1 MRRTR
6 FIPALLVILL
16 SSCNKQMFD
25 DHSSD
30 GKTGEVNISLSADER
45 VDIVSVRSGSG
56 TSVPAAGD
64 FWIEIFNSSE
74 TRVFREKYSDIP
86 NGRMTLNPGSYKLLA
101 KHGDT
106 LGVGFDKPF
115 YMDEVAFSVTEQERT
130 DVDVVAVLSNVK
142 AKVVYGDQIKA
153 DYEGYYTVIT
163 NVDHKA
169 KSLKFD
175 AEETRPGYM
184 PGGHFMV
191 QVYAEIDGELK
202 RYTMKDDKGDILYID
217 AAPNDFIT
225 FTVNTAVNY
234 GDLMFGIKIDDGAEL
249 VEKDIAVSADI
260 LDNINPTIRLSSFD
274 ENGDYF
280 VTEGKDVDADDVSFS
295 YKAYSGG
302 VKKCELAIDCDYLES
317 IGVPS
322 LIDFS
327 KIDANTLKTLES
339 KGFFWAEYMNV
350 GVVDIAGLV
359 PALTKASRYTG
370 PENVI
375 GKFTLTVE
383 DTEGGAVSKTACVRI
398 MPDVSA
404 SIKLDEHN
412 VWATKIVSPMVTL
425 RGGQMS
431 LAMVQYSTDGAQ
443 WHDFMPMT
451 SNPFDMG
458 TVKDL
463 APATRYSLRVLY
475 DGWFPVSDVFTFT
488 TEEAAQVGNSGFED
502 WTSHVYETNYND
514 INWYQPWTSNQWW
527 DSNATASL
535 RSSLTVGYLYYKSFG
550 CVHCSNDAHSGN
562 RSAQITCVNVGN
574 SNSEWG
580 TTGTWYNGELFI
592 GRGNDASDGDSWSH
606 ITDGHSFPSRPSSLT
621 FWYEYEPYTSGDSFS
636 ADIVLKAADGTIL
649 ASESVTGKA
658 ASSWTSM
665 TVPVNY
671 DVTDKKAASVYIS
684 FKAESTSDHACETG
698 FTMNGPYLE
707 IAGDRKTG
715 DNGQI
720 KLSATLRIDDVQL
733 NY

>member
-6 FIPALLVILL
+6 FIPALLVLLL

-25 DHSSD
+25 DNSSG

-45 VDIVSVRSGSG
+45 VDIVSVRSGSE

-64 FWIEIFNSSE
+64 FWIEIFNSKK

-86 NGRMTLNPGSYKLLA
+86 NGRMTLNPGSYELLA

-106 LGVGFDKPF
+106 LGVGFGKPF
-115 YMDEVAFSVTEQERT
+115 YMDKVAFSVTEQERT
-130 DVDVVAVLSNVK
+130 NVEAVAILSNVK
-142 AKVVYGDQIKA
+142 TKVVYGDQIRA
-153 DYEGYYTVIT
+153 DYNGYYTVIT
-163 NVDHKA
+163 NADHKD

-175 AEETRPGYM
+175 ADETRPGYM
-184 PGGHFMV
+184 PGGRFMV
-191 QVYAEIDGELK
+191 QVYAEVDGELK
-202 RYTMKDDKGDILYID
+202 RYTMKDESGDVLYID

-225 FTVNTAVNY
+225 FTVNTTVSY
-234 GDLMFGIKIDDGAEL
+234 GDMMFGIKIDDGAEL
-249 VEKDIAVSADI
+249 VEKEISVSADI
-260 LDNINPTIRLSSFD
+260 LDNINPTLRLSSFD
-274 ENGDYF
+274 ENGDYY
-280 VTEGKDVDADDVSFS
+280 VTEGIDADADDVSFT
-295 YKAYSGG
+295 YKVYSGQ
-302 VKKCELAIDCDYLES
+302 VKKCELAVDCDYLES
-317 IGVPS
+317 VGVPS

-327 KIDANTLKTLES
+327 KIDSNTLKTLES

-359 PALTKASRYTG
+359 PALAKASKYTG

-383 DTEGGAVSKTACVRI
+383 DTEGGSVSKTACVRI
-398 MPDVSA
+398 KPDVSA
-404 SIKLDEHN
+404 SVTLNDHDI
-412 VWATKIVSPMVTL
+412 WATKIVDPKVTL
-425 RGGQMS
+425 RGGKIS
-431 LAMVQYSTDGAQ
+431 SAMVQYSTDGAR
-443 WHDFMPMT
+443 WHDLMPVT
-451 SNPFDMG
+451 SNPFNMG
-458 TVKDL
+458 TINEL
-463 APATRYSLRVLY
+463 APATQYSLRVLY
-475 DGWFPVSDVFTFT
+475 DGWLPVSDVLTFK
-488 TEEAAQVGNSGFED
+488 TEDAAQVGNAGFED
-502 WTSHVYETNYND
+502 WTGYVYETNYD
-514 INWYQPWTSNQWW
+514 DVKWFQPWASNQWW
-527 DSNATASL
+527 DTNTTASL

-550 CVHCSNDAHSGN
+550 CVHYSNDAHGGS

-574 SNSEWG
+574 SNSEWT

-592 GRGNDASDGDSWSH
+592 GRGNDASNGDSWAHVS
-606 ITDGHSFPSRPSSLT
+606 DGHAFSSRPSSLT
-621 FWYEYEPYTSGDSFS
+621 FWYEYEPYTSGDTFLAEIS
-636 ADIVLKAADGTIL
+636 VKAGDMVL

-665 TVPVNY
+665 TVPLTY
-671 DVTDKKAASVYIS
+671 DVTDRKATSIYIS

-698 FTMNGPYLE
+698 FTMDGPYLE
-707 IAGDRKTG
+707 IGGDRKTG

>member
-25 DHSSD
+25 DHSSE

-45 VDIVSVRSGSG
+45 VEIVSVRSGSE
-56 TSVPAAGD
+56 TPVPAAGD

-130 DVDVVAVLSNVK
+130 YVDVVAVLSNVK

-153 DYEGYYTVIT
+153 DYTGYYTVIT
-163 NVDHKA
+163 NVDHKE
-169 KSLKFD
+169 KCLRFD
-175 AEETRPGYM
+175 AEEIRSGYM
-184 PGGHFMV
+184 PGGRLMV
-191 QVYAEIDGELK
+191 QVYAEVDGELK
-202 RYTMKDDKGDILYID
+202 RYTMRDDNGDILYVD

-225 FTVNTAVNY
+225 FTVNTTVSY
-234 GDLMFGIKIDDGAEL
+234 GDMMFGIKIDDGTEL
-249 VEKDIAVSADI
+249 IEKHVAVSADV

-274 ENGDYF
+274 ENGDYY
-280 VTEGKDVDADDVSFS
+280 VTEGAEVDADDVSFT
-295 YKAYSGG
+295 YKVYSGQ

-375 GKFTLTVE
+375 GKFTLTIE
-383 DTEGGAVSKTACVRI
+383 DTEGGSAVRTAYVRVK
-398 MPDVSA
+398 PDVSA
-404 SIKLDEHN
+404 TITLDEHD
-412 VWATKIVSPMVTL
+412 VWATNIVSPMVNL
-425 RGGQMS
+425 RGGVIS
-431 LAMVQYSTDGAQ
+431 SAMVQYSTDLVQ

-458 TVKDL
+458 TVTDL
-463 APATRYSLRVLY
+463 TPATQYSLRVIY
-475 DGWFPVSDVFTFT
+475 DGWLPVSDVLTFK
-488 TEEAAQVGNSGFED
+488 TEDAAQVGNAGFED
-502 WTSHVYETNYND
+502 WTSHVYETNYD
-514 INWYQPWTSNQWW
+514 DVRWFQPWTSSQWW
-527 DSNATASL
+527 DTNTTASL
-535 RSSLTVGYLYYKSFG
+535 RNDLTVGYLYYKSFG
-550 CVHCSNDAHSGN
+550 CVHYSNDAHSGG

-574 SNSEWG
+574 SNSEWA
-580 TTGTWYNGELFI
+580 TTGKWYNGELFI
-592 GRGNDASDGDSWSH
+592 GRGNDASNGDSWSH
-606 ITDGHSFPSRPSSLT
+606 VSDGHAFSSRPKSLT
-621 FWYEYEPYTSGDSFS
+621 FWYEYDPYTSGDTFS
-636 ADIVLKAADGTIL
+636 AEIKVKSGDTVI

-658 ASSWTSM
+658 ASTWTSM
-665 TVPVNY
+665 TVPLAY
-671 DVTDKKAASVYIS
+671 DVTDMKATSIYMS

-698 FTMNGPYLE
+698 FVMDGPFLE